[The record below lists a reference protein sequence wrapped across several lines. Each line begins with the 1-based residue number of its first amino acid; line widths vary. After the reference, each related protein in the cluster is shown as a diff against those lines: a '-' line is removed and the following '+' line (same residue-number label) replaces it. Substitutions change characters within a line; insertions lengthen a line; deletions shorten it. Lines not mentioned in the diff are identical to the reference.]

1 MAPRAG
7 EVRGAM
13 FVPHGSAAR
22 PGSGH
27 RPAYLVDAGA
37 RPPGV
42 PGGRRGATARYAGN
56 ARVDARCP
64 RCTPGKHCGSARRS
78 LAQVVGRGAPRIDHG
93 EVTTATVILALVVV
107 VALAFDFTNGFHDTG
122 NAMATSIATGALA
135 PRVAVALSAVL
146 NLVGAF
152 LSVEVALTVTNAVV
166 RIQDKTGAP
175 DPALLADHGYGLLL
189 IVLGGLVGGI
199 VWNLLT
205 WLLGLPSSSSH
216 ALFGG
221 LVGAA
226 LAGLGMSGVNW
237 AGDGSK
243 LDGVLGKV
251 VMPALLSPLVAVA
264 VAAVGTWLIYRV
276 TEGVANRFKE
286 KGFRWGQIGSAS
298 LVSLAHGTNDAQKTM
313 GIITALMV
321 GTGVGS
327 VAMKNGNPVVP
338 EWVALAAYTAIAFG
352 TVWAAALAM
361 VFAVP
366 VLAAFLNVIPDGSL
380 GTINNAV
387 FYQYVIDGSGGT
399 GNLDSFLRLQAN
411 GTQTGYNTDG
421 TLEFDSKPGTFT
433 HSLKL
438 SQVPQAEINGI
449 AYRAFI
455 LDINQ
460 TSPDPEIDLT
470 ELQLF
475 TAATGN
481 LSVYSTIPSPNI
493 GGATTLVYNLDS
505 NEDNTVQME
514 MKDSGSG
521 KTCLLYTSDAADE

>member
-1 MAPRAG
+1 MKQ
-7 EVRGAM
+7 
-13 FVPHGSAAR
+13 FWKT
-22 PGSGH
+22 
-27 RPAYLVDAGA
+27 
-37 RPPGV
+37 
-42 PGGRRGATARYAGN
+42 RR
-56 ARVDARCP
+56 
-64 RCTPGKHCGSARRS
+64 
-78 LAQVVGRGAPRIDHG
+78 
-93 EVTTATVILALVVV
+93 
-107 VALAFDFTNGFHDTG
+107 
-122 NAMATSIATGALA
+122 
-135 PRVAVALSAVL
+135 
-146 NLVGAF
+146 
-152 LSVEVALTVTNAVV
+152 
-166 RIQDKTGAP
+166 
-175 DPALLADHGYGLLL
+175 ALL
-189 IVLGGLVGGI
+189 GI
-199 VWNLLT
+199 V
-205 WLLGLPSSSSH
+205 
-216 ALFGG
+216 
-221 LVGAA
+221 
-226 LAGLGMSGVNW
+226 
-237 AGDGSK
+237 
-243 LDGVLGKV
+243 
-251 VMPALLSPLVAVA
+251 
-264 VAAVGTWLIYRV
+264 
-276 TEGVANRFKE
+276 
-286 KGFRWGQIGSAS
+286 
-298 LVSLAHGTNDAQKTM
+298 
-313 GIITALMV
+313 
-321 GTGVGS
+321 
-327 VAMKNGNPVVP
+327 
-338 EWVALAAYTAIAFG
+338 
-352 TVWAAALAM
+352 LAM

-521 KTCLLYTSDAADE
+521 KTDYVVYIPDSAFAAGPECDFGEPNAGCPLYVYLYLSLIHI